1 MRRGYG
7 METPI
12 KTPNPTLHTAQ
23 QRPKEPIQEE
33 KTINPLWRGSVEG
46 YIISYVHK
54 QRKFLICNVI
64 IRMNYVCPI

>member
-1 MRRGYG
+1 

-33 KTINPLWRGSVEG
+33 EKTINPL
-46 YIISYVHK
+46 
-54 QRKFLICNVI
+54 
-64 IRMNYVCPI
+64 